1 MLHWRRGA
9 TALSL
14 TGLLLAGCETD
25 TGSDGLASVTITDE
39 DEEVVAGG
47 RCAVSGNA
55 TNAGNRRA
63 HVVIRYEAKNSAGTV
78 IATSTAEFDVAGF
91 SNFQFRNSVPN
102 SQGQP
107 SSGVF
112 SGNVSCGAI
121 DDIDRADLDV
131 EAT

>member
-1 MLHWRRGA
+1 MREWRLGA
-9 TALSL
+9 TALFL
-14 TGLLLAGCETD
+14 AGLLLAGCENDTD
-25 TGSDGLASVTITDE
+25 SGGIASVTITDE
-39 DEEVVAGG
+39 DEEVVGG
-47 RCAVSGNA
+47 GLCAVSGNA

-63 HVVIRYEAKNSAGTV
+63 HVRIRYEAKNSAGNV
-78 IATSTAEFDVAGF
+78 IATSNAEFDVSAF

-112 SGNVSCGAI
+112 TPPVSCGAI

-131 EAT
+131 NAT